1 MVTATAT
8 GRTTIFIRWDR
19 VDCILRNSDTTGY
32 VVSYGRRGN
41 ESDSETVTVMGT
53 TDRTYTLVGLMAST
67 RYVVIVAAMNSDGVT
82 GPFSNPVFVRT
93 LGKTIG
99 IYIVTVDLHVLT
111 THNVIMKLSKV
122 FGNESNML
130 SILSLS
136 QLID

>member
-8 GRTTIFIRWDR
+8 STTIISVQWDR
-19 VDCILRNSDTTGY
+19 VDCMQRNSDITGY
-32 VVSYGRRGN
+32 VVSYAQRGN

-67 RYVVIVAAMNSDGVT
+67 QYVVMVAAMNSDGVT

-99 IYIVTVDLHVLT
+99 IYIVTVDSLCANYCT
-111 THNVIMKLSKV
+111 MKPKV
-122 FGNESNML
+122 CVSPTCL
-130 SILSLS
+130 VLSLS
-136 QLID
+136 VSIN